1 MFLCIVNTR
10 EYGRNASEVA
20 EPSAEYTSALLDIL
34 VCCLFV
40 LAMLSTAEVIRSMM
54 ASPAQRERLIA
65 RRFDPEIM
73 PPAIQTLTF
82 RYDAVRTADQDL
94 SYEDLLAL
102 SEAVGRV
109 RLGLTDEQI
118 SVLPTY
124 TFRPRTSD
132 TFVEG
137 DGVPETVT
145 AIDIICAI
153 CREELKNG
161 DELLVLPCL
170 CQFHKECITRWL
182 SSKASC
188 PLCRSVF
195 A

>member
-1 MFLCIVNTR
+1 MLLCIVNTR
-10 EYGRNASEVA
+10 EYGRNASQLA
-20 EPSAEYTSALLDIL
+20 EPSAEYTSALLDVL

-40 LAMLSTAEVIRSMM
+40 LAMLSTAEVIRSMI

-65 RRFDPEIM
+65 RRFDQESL

-82 RYDAVRTADQDL
+82 RYDAVRTTDQEL

-102 SEAVGRV
+102 SEAIGRV

-118 SVLPTY
+118 NVLPTY

-132 TFVEG
+132 ALVERNG
-137 DGVPETVT
+137 EAETAL
-145 AIDIICAI
+145 AIEVICAI